1 MHLSKIVLLF
11 LKIFVIFVF
20 FVALSEQQ
28 MVRDFS
34 KDVSYA
40 NFLRNENQ
48 KLNTPALETSSV
60 QNHHDCCGKCLINNN
75 CNSVNYG
82 KNELNQYKVHECQL
96 LAANKFTSAQQMT
109 VDNTFEH
116 FSVVVSEF

>member
-1 MHLSKIVLLF
+1 
-11 LKIFVIFVF
+11 
-20 FVALSEQQ
+20 

-34 KDVSYA
+34 NRISHA

-48 KLNTPALETSSV
+48 KLNTAVLETSSV
-60 QNHHDCCGKCLINNN
+60 QNHHDCCGKCLININ

-96 LAANKFTSAQQMT
+96 LAADKFTSAQPMT

-116 FSVVVSEF
+116 FSVVVSDRVLMSN